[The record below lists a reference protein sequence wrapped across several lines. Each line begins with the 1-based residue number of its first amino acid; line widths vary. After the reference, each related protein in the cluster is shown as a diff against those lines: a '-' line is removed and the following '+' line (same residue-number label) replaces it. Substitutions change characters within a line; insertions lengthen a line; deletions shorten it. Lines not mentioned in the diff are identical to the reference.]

1 MSVNLGPLEKLIQ
14 QASQNVSAQLKCMS
28 AAGSQINVTAMIS
41 LQMTMNKFTQIA
53 DLGSTAVSLFNNA
66 FRSMISNIKQ

>member
-1 MSVNLGPLEKLIQ
+1 MSVNLDKLIELIDS
-14 QASQNVSAQLKCMS
+14 ASKNVSTQLGCMS
-28 AAGSQINVTAMIS
+28 KAGSQINVTAMIQ

-53 DLGSTAVSLFNNA
+53 DLGSTCVSLFNNA